1 MTSAENA
8 LFLTIKNG
16 IKQSFQKFTCKLQI
30 IILCMFICVYDIT
43 YVKTLFN
50 VWKLR
55 NFQFMRNGQKD
66 HEYVENFFYKI
77 NKNMQRKLR
86 IKCFVHL
93 RFWHHSHQIQNLVTS
108 WLCENWSKHQKTLY
122 KALFPWNHYNYAM
135 KIGVSFWS
143 QVSFKSSFKLLLFFV
158 VVHEKYVLKLKQ

>member
-1 MTSAENA
+1 MASNKAFKSLHVSCKLAYYVCSFAFMTS
-8 LFLTIKNG
+8 LT
-16 IKQSFQKFTCKLQI
+16 S
-30 IILCMFICVYDIT
+30 
-43 YVKTLFN
+43 KTLFN

-55 NFQFMRNGQKD
+55 NFKFMRNGQKD
-66 HEYVENFFYKI
+66 HEYEENFFYKI

-93 RFWHHSHQIQNLVTS
+93 RFWHHSRQIQNLVTS

-122 KALFPWNHYNYAM
+122 KALFPWN
-135 KIGVSFWS
+135 
-143 QVSFKSSFKLLLFFV
+143 KSSSKLLLFFV